1 MKLFHKQNKNGKV
14 GIYLFGIKI
23 LSYKIKHRKLS
34 QLEYVRN
41 LGVKV
46 GENTSFIQY
55 PNFGSEPFL
64 IEIGSDCLISFGCTF
79 LTHDGSRKICMKY
92 IDKKFHKDLMTWKK
106 IKIGNNCFIGC
117 NSTIMPGVTIGDN
130 VVIGACS
137 VVTKDIPDGEVWA
150 GNPVKFIKKTPQLA
164 EKILQYSL
172 SDEAEKIRLNYH
184 EQYQRVKQL

>member
-23 LSYKIKHRKLS
+23 LSYKIKHHKLS

-64 IEIGSDCLISFGCTF
+64 IEIGSDCVISFGCTF

-117 NSTIMPGVTIGDN
+117 NSIILKGTVLGNGC
-130 VVIGACS
+130 VVGAGA
-137 VVTKDIPDGEVWA
+137 VVCGKFEDDCVIA
-150 GNPVKFIKKTPQLA
+150 GNPARVIK
-164 EKILQYSL
+164 
-172 SDEAEKIRLNYH
+172 RL
-184 EQYQRVKQL
+184 